1 MIAAAA
7 ALVLLGLTA
16 LGPAQ
21 ARPSSTRATSAAPK
35 AANFDRLA
43 RKASQA
49 RDENRDDDAIRLYKQ
64 CLKIEPSWNE
74 GLWYLSTLLYEKEK
88 YPETRDLLRQF
99 VSYDPEAGPGWALLG
114 MSEFQTREYSRALDH
129 LRRSRSLGLGDR
141 KEMAQSVAYFAAASL
156 TRLEQFDDAMD
167 LLFELVNLG
176 RCDIPVQEAAGL
188 AALRMPLTPAEIPPD
203 RREMVRTAGAAFCV
217 VQMGERDDAEK
228 KFRTLVETYPK
239 EPGVHY
245 LLGTFLTDSHTE
257 EAIRELTQELEIS
270 PFHVLA
276 RLRLADVYLKQQQ
289 PEQAQA
295 FANDALKIE
304 PGEASTHMVYGE
316 VLAAKR
322 DFPGAIRELEKAEQI
337 APQVVRTRFDLL
349 RAYAAAG
356 RNDDANREKE
366 AIEKLR
372 QPAAAQ
378 KPM

>member
-1 MIAAAA
+1 MIVATVA
-7 ALVLLGLTA
+7 LGLSLSVLA
-16 LGPAQ
+16 PAQ
-21 ARPSSTRATSAAPK
+21 ASSNGRQSVAPK

-43 RKASQA
+43 REASRA
-49 RDENRDDDAIRLYKQ
+49 RDENRDDDAILLYKQ
-64 CLKIEPSWNE
+64 GLKIKPSWHE
-74 GLWYLSTLLYEKEK
+74 GLWYLSTLLYEKEQ

-114 MSEFQTREYSRALDH
+114 MSEFQTREYSRALEH
-129 LRRSRSLGLGDR
+129 LRHSRSLGLGDR
-141 KEMAQSVAYFAAASL
+141 KEMAQSVAYFGAASL

-167 LLFELVNLG
+167 LLFELANSG
-176 RCDIPVQEAAGL
+176 RCDVPIQEAAGL
-188 AALRMPLTPAEIPPD
+188 AALRMPLTPAEIPRD
-203 RREMVRTAGAAFCV
+203 RRDMVRTAGAAFCA
-217 VQMGERDDAEK
+217 VQMGQRDDAEK
-228 KFRTLVETYPK
+228 EFRILAETYAK

-245 LLGTFLTDSHTE
+245 LLGTFLADVRTQD
-257 EAIRELTQELEIS
+257 AIQELNRELEIS
-270 PFHVLA
+270 PFNVPA
-276 RLRLADVYLKQQQ
+276 RLRLADIYLKQQQ

-295 FANDALKIE
+295 FAEDALKIE

-322 DFPGAIRELEKAEQI
+322 DVPGAIRELEKAEQI

-356 RNDDANREKE
+356 RTEDANREKE

-378 KPM
+378 KPR

>member
-7 ALVLLGLTA
+7 ALVLSLSA

-21 ARPSSTRATSAAPK
+21 AKASSTRGTSAAPK
-35 AANFDRLA
+35 AVNFNQLA
-43 RKASQA
+43 REASQA
-49 RDENRDDDAIRLYKQ
+49 RDENRDDEAIRLYKQ
-64 CLKIEPSWNE
+64 CLKIKPSWNE

-129 LRRSRSLGLGDR
+129 LRRARSLGLGDR

-156 TRLEQFDDAMD
+156 SRLEQFDDAMD

-176 RCDIPVQEAAGL
+176 RCDIPIQEAAGL

-203 RREMVRTAGAAFCV
+203 RGEMVRTAGAAFCA
-217 VQMGERDDAEK
+217 VQMGQRDDAGK
-228 KFRTLVETYPK
+228 KFRTLVEAYPT

-245 LLGTFLTDSHTE
+245 LFGTFLSDSRTE
-257 EAIRELTQELEIS
+257 EAIRELTQELKIS
-270 PFHVLA
+270 PFNVLA
-276 RLRLADVYLKQQQ
+276 RLRLADIYLKHQE
-289 PEQAQA
+289 PEQAQP
-295 FANDALKIE
+295 FAQDALTIE

-356 RNDDANREKE
+356 RTEDANREKE

>member
-1 MIAAAA
+1 MIAATFT
-7 ALVLLGLTA
+7 LVLSLSA

-21 ARPSSTRATSAAPK
+21 AKASSTRGTLAAPK

-43 RKASQA
+43 REASRA

-64 CLKIEPSWNE
+64 CLKIKPSWNE

-99 VSYDPEAGPGWALLG
+99 VSYDPGAGPGWALLG
-114 MSEFQTREYSRALDH
+114 MSEFQTHEYSRALDH
-129 LRRSRSLGLGDR
+129 LRRGRSLGLGER

-167 LLFELVNLG
+167 LLFELANSG
-176 RCDIPVQEAAGL
+176 RCDVPIQEAAGL
-188 AALRMPLTPAEIPPD
+188 AALRMPLTPAEIPLD
-203 RREMVRTAGAAFCV
+203 RRDMVRTAGAAFCA
-217 VQMGERDDAEK
+217 VQMGQRDDAEK
-228 KFRTLVETYPK
+228 EFRTLAETYAK

-245 LLGTFLTDSHTE
+245 LLGTFLADVRTQD
-257 EAIRELTQELEIS
+257 AIQELNRELEIS
-270 PFHVLA
+270 PFNVLA
-276 RLRLADVYLKQQQ
+276 RLRLADIYLKQQQ

-295 FANDALKIE
+295 FAEDALKIE

-322 DFPGAIRELEKAEQI
+322 DVPGAIRELEKAEQI

-356 RNDDANREKE
+356 RTEDANREKE

>member
-1 MIAAAA
+1 MIAATV
-7 ALVLLGLTA
+7 ALALSLSI

-21 ARPSSTRATSAAPK
+21 AKASSTRGTSAAPK
-35 AANFDRLA
+35 VANFDRLA
-43 RKASQA
+43 REASQA

-64 CLKIEPSWNE
+64 GLRIKPSWNE

-129 LRRSRSLGLGDR
+129 LRRGRSLGLGDR

-167 LLFELVNLG
+167 LLFELANSG
-176 RCDIPVQEAAGL
+176 RCDIPIQEAAGL
-188 AALRMPLTPAEIPPD
+188 AALRMPLTPAEIPHD
-203 RREMVRTAGAAFCV
+203 RRDLVRTAGAAFCA
-217 VQMGERDDAEK
+217 VQLGQRDDAEK
-228 KFRTLVETYPK
+228 EFRTLAETYAK

-245 LLGTFLTDSHTE
+245 LLGTFLTDVRTQD
-257 EAIRELTQELEIS
+257 AIQELNRELEIS
-270 PFHVLA
+270 PFSVLA
-276 RLRLADVYLKQQQ
+276 RLRLADIYLKQQQ

-295 FANDALKIE
+295 FAEDALKIE

-316 VLAAKR
+316 VLAAQR
-322 DFPGAIRELEKAEQI
+322 DVPGAIRELEKAEQI

-356 RNDDANREKE
+356 RTEDANREKE

-378 KPM
+378 KPL

>member
-1 MIAAAA
+1 MIAATV
-7 ALVLLGLTA
+7 ALVLSLSVLA
-16 LGPAQ
+16 PAQ
-21 ARPSSTRATSAAPK
+21 ASSNGRPLAAPK

-43 RKASQA
+43 REASRA
-49 RDENRDDDAIRLYKQ
+49 RDENRDDDAMRLYEQ
-64 CLKIEPSWNE
+64 GLKIRPSWHE
-74 GLWYLSTLLYEKEK
+74 GLWYLSTLLYEKEQ

-99 VSYDPEAGPGWALLG
+99 VSYAPEAGPGWALLG
-114 MSEFQTREYSRALDH
+114 MSEFQTREYSRALEH
-129 LRRSRSLGLGDR
+129 LRHSRTLGLDDR

-167 LLFELVNLG
+167 LLFELANSG
-176 RCDIPVQEAAGL
+176 RCDVPIQEAAGL
-188 AALRMPLTPAEIPPD
+188 AALRMPLTPAEIPRA
-203 RREMVRTAGAAFCV
+203 RRDMVRTAGAALCA
-217 VQMGERDDAEK
+217 VQMGQRDDAEK
-228 KFRTLVETYPK
+228 EFRTLAETYAK

-245 LLGTFLTDSHTE
+245 LLGTFLADVRTQD
-257 EAIRELTQELEIS
+257 AIQELNRELEIS
-270 PFHVLA
+270 PFNVLA
-276 RLRLADVYLKQQQ
+276 RLRLADIYLKQQQ

-295 FANDALKIE
+295 FAEDALKIE

-322 DFPGAIRELEKAEQI
+322 DVPGAIRELEKAEQI

-356 RNDDANREKE
+356 RTEDANREKE

>member
-1 MIAAAA
+1 MIVATVA
-7 ALVLLGLTA
+7 LGLSLSVLA
-16 LGPAQ
+16 PAQ
-21 ARPSSTRATSAAPK
+21 ASSNGRQSAAPK
-35 AANFDRLA
+35 AANFNRLA
-43 RKASQA
+43 REASRA

-64 CLKIEPSWNE
+64 GLKIKPSWHE
-74 GLWYLSTLLYEKEK
+74 GLWYLSTLLYEKEQ

-114 MSEFQTREYSRALDH
+114 MSEFQTREYSRALEH
-129 LRRSRSLGLGDR
+129 LRHSRSLGLGDR

-167 LLFELVNLG
+167 LLFELANSG
-176 RCDIPVQEAAGL
+176 RCDIPIQEAAGL
-188 AALRMPLTPAEIPPD
+188 AALRMPLTPAEIPRD
-203 RREMVRTAGAAFCV
+203 RRDMVRTAGAAFCA
-217 VQMGERDDAEK
+217 VQMGQRDDAEK
-228 KFRTLVETYPK
+228 EFRTLAETYAK

-245 LLGTFLTDSHTE
+245 LLGTFLADVRTQD
-257 EAIRELTQELEIS
+257 AIQELNRELEIS
-270 PFHVLA
+270 PFNVLA
-276 RLRLADVYLKQQQ
+276 RLRLADIYLKQQQ
-289 PEQAQA
+289 PEQAQG
-295 FANDALKIE
+295 FAEDALKIE

-316 VLAAKR
+316 VLAARR
-322 DFPGAIRELEKAEQI
+322 DVPGAIRELEKAEQI

-356 RNDDANREKE
+356 RTEDANREKE

>member
-7 ALVLLGLTA
+7 ALVLSLSA

-21 ARPSSTRATSAAPK
+21 AKASSTRGTSAAPK
-35 AANFDRLA
+35 AVNFNQLA
-43 RKASQA
+43 REASQA
-49 RDENRDDDAIRLYKQ
+49 RDENRDDEAIRLYKQ
-64 CLKIEPSWNE
+64 CLKIKPSWNE

-88 YPETRDLLRQF
+88 YSETRDLLRQF

-129 LRRSRSLGLGDR
+129 LRRARSLGLGDR

-156 TRLEQFDDAMD
+156 SRLEQFDDAMD

-176 RCDIPVQEAAGL
+176 RCDIPIQEAAGL
-188 AALRMPLTPAEIPPD
+188 AALRMPFIPAEIPPD
-203 RREMVRTAGAAFCV
+203 RSEMVQTAGAAFCA
-217 VQMGERDDAEK
+217 VQMGQRDDAEK

-245 LLGTFLTDSHTE
+245 LFGTFLTDSLTE
-257 EAIRELTQELEIS
+257 KAIHELTLELEIS
-270 PFHVLA
+270 PFNVLA
-276 RLRLADVYLKQQQ
+276 RLRLADIYLKQQQ
-289 PEQAQA
+289 PEQAQP
-295 FANDALKIE
+295 FAQDALEIE

-316 VLAAKR
+316 VLAAER

-356 RNDDANREKE
+356 RTEDANREKE

>member
-1 MIAAAA
+1 MIAMR
-7 ALVLLGLTA
+7 ALMGLILGAGFAILA
-16 LGPAQ
+16 
-21 ARPSSTRATSAAPK
+21 PSGSRQTHSASSK
-35 AANFDRLA
+35 RANFELLSREADRA
-43 RKASQA
+43 REDGRS
-49 RDENRDDDAIRLYKQ
+49 DDAIGLYRQ
-64 CLKIEPSWNE
+64 GLTLKPNWDD
-74 GLWYLSTLLYEKEK
+74 GLWYLSALLYEKEQ
-88 YPETRDLLRQF
+88 YPETRDLLRRF
-99 VSYDPEAGPGWALLG
+99 VSNDPESGPGWALLG
-114 MSEFQTREYSRALDH
+114 ISEFQTREYSRAIDH
-129 LRRSRSLGLGDR
+129 LQRSRSLGLGDN
-141 KEMAQSVAYFAAASL
+141 KQMAQSVAYLAAVSL
-156 TRLEQFDDAMD
+156 TRLEQYDDGMD

-176 RCDIPVQEAAGL
+176 RCDIPIQEAAGL
-188 AALRMPLTPAEIPPD
+188 AALRMPLVPGEIPAD
-203 RREMVRTAGAAFCV
+203 RREMVRTAGAAFCA
-217 VQMGERDDAEK
+217 VQMGQRDDAEK
-228 KFRTLVETYPK
+228 KLRTLVETYPK

-245 LLGTFLTDSHTE
+245 LFGTFLADVRTDDSIH
-257 EAIRELTQELEIS
+257 ELTREIEIS